1 MTSWRW
7 SLSIHCSLLMIWRSL
22 TRLPHMKILKDCNYA
37 FPQLWIGVL
46 GTVCLWILASA
57 QVVHFS
63 SNKVSSH
70 QSIFYLSIQ
79 IPAVLITKDLGVH
92 FSSTATWTLQ
102 HISAI
107 SVTRPMKCLGLY
119 LVYPEVLK
127 AQLLFNP
134 PLPRNCSLVRQ
145 LVEYAS
151 PPQSPYEKVRLE
163 ALQRRFSRLVGVRLG
178 YGDLT
183 WLT

>member
-1 MTSWRW
+1 
-7 SLSIHCSLLMIWRSL
+7 MIWRSL
-22 TRLPHMKILKDCNYA
+22 LKLPHMKILKDCNYA

-46 GTVCLWILASA
+46 GTVCLWILSSA

-70 QSIFYLSIQ
+70 QFTFYLSIQ

-92 FSSTATWTLQ
+92 FSSTVTWTLQ

-107 SVTRPMKCLGLY
+107 SVTRPMKCLGIY
-119 LVYPEVLK
+119 LDFPEVLK

-134 PLPRNCSLVRQ
+134 PPPTTAPSYDNLWNMPVPLSPLMRRLDWRPCNS
-145 LVEYAS
+145 AS
-151 PPQSPYEKVRLE
+151 IVWSESGLAMV
-163 ALQRRFSRLVGVRLG
+163 S
-178 YGDLT
+178 
-183 WLT
+183 